1 MCNNRTLPTVTMESD
16 INEDESNAMEG
27 EYENANENANDSSI
41 NENEHDD
48 DSENENENEYFH
60 LSGEA
65 RNRIQEEVH
74 GVHCMNPEENPEL
87 LRESLSKLAEILDSN
102 DHIPERDKKAYLA
115 SQRLGES
122 IPTYVNTDDFRL
134 RFLRADLFDIHKAAR
149 SIVKFLD
156 MVEATFGPY
165 ALERP
170 PQLDDFDKDELKM
183 IRKGLIQFL
192 PYRDRSGRRVMILFP
207 NDTLLNECGNALRVG
222 TISFPCPCLFFCLQR
237 VA

>member
-1 MCNNRTLPTVTMESD
+1 
-16 INEDESNAMEG
+16 
-27 EYENANENANDSSI
+27 
-41 NENEHDD
+41 
-48 DSENENENEYFH
+48 
-60 LSGEA
+60 
-65 RNRIQEEVH
+65 
-74 GVHCMNPEENPEL
+74 MNPEENPEL

-183 IRKGLIQFL
+183 IKKGFIQFL
-192 PYRDRSGRRVMILFP
+192 PYRDRSGRRVMVIFLH
-207 NDTLLNECGNALRVG
+207 DTLLHKFEHAVKVG
-222 TISFPCPCLFFCLQR
+222 IVQFHFHFHVHFLVHVWFLFAKSGMNKGKDLTIFHFPN
-237 VA
+237 